1 MTEPDSTP
9 DARMGPNPEFDVVHS
24 SGHILFRSC
33 RGGYLHSV
41 ALTEA
46 AMSTDAHSLAAAIK
60 LTAEVS
66 YLRALM
72 EVRGEILSAG
82 HTPSAEVPTTSDL
95 DAAVA
100 ALRDHR
106 LSP

>member
-1 MTEPDSTP
+1 MTDPSSTTE
-9 DARMGPNPEFDVVHS
+9 PNPEFDAVHP
-24 SGHILFRSC
+24 SGHILLRSC

-46 AMSTDAHSLAAAIK
+46 AMSTDARSLAEAIK

-66 YLRALM
+66 YLKALM

-82 HTPSAEVPTTSDL
+82 HTPSAEVPTRSDL
-95 DAAVA
+95 DAAED
-100 ALRDHR
+100 ALREHR
-106 LSP
+106 LER